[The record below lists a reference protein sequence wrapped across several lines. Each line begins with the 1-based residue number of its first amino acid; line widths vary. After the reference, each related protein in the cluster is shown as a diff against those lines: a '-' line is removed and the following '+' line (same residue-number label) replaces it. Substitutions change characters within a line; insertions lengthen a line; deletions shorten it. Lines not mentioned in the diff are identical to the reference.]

1 MFKKY
6 ISVLTIIALCFAI
19 LSGCDNSEIIDD
31 QVNDLVADYLE
42 NHTVPSGEDAN
53 VIDTL
58 DLMLDNYVSGLEKP
72 DLDDIQD
79 IVIDPDD
86 ESDLF
91 DDVDDDCRT
100 IDEMKAFIIKGLTET
115 ADEIDFY
122 IPASVYSS
130 EILYDV
136 IFNQICEEY
145 MIETMGMQSYTVT
158 TMVSENDRLCVN
170 IDFSY
175 FGDKYSIDEVKEMKK
190 QSLAK
195 AKNIIRDLDLANKT
209 EYECVKAV
217 NQYLCDNC
225 VYPDKEPYTPESHS
239 IYGALIEKSAVC
251 EGYARTAE
259 LIFSLC
265 SMDSYY
271 VVGDT
276 PQGGH
281 AWNLVKVDGQYYQL
295 DITWNDTSYQPNAY
309 FLVTDSIMSHSRTW
323 DVNKYPASAKSP
335 YSA

>member
-1 MFKKY
+1 MVKKY
-6 ISVLTIIALCFAI
+6 IFVLTIIALCLAI
-19 LSGCDNSEIIDD
+19 LSGCDNATIIDE
-31 QVNDLVADYLE
+31 QVNDLVADYLQ
-42 NHTVPSGEDAN
+42 NHTVPSGGQSN
-53 VIDTL
+53 VTDTL
-58 DLMLDNYVSGLEKP
+58 DLMLDNYVSGLKKP

-79 IVIDPDD
+79 IVITPDD
-86 ESDLF
+86 KSDLF
-91 DDVDDDCRT
+91 DTVDDDCRT
-100 IDEMKAFIIKGLTET
+100 LAEMKDFILKGLTET
-115 ADEIDFY
+115 TDKINFY
-122 IPASVYSS
+122 IPSSIYSS

-136 IFNQICEEY
+136 IFNQLCEEY

-158 TMVSENDRLCVN
+158 TMMSENDRLCVN

-175 FGDKYSIDEVKEMKK
+175 FGDKYSIDDVKEMKK

-195 AKNIIRDLDLANKT
+195 AKNIIQDLDLANKT
-209 EYECVKAV
+209 AYECVKAV

-225 VYPDKEPYTPESHS
+225 VYPDNEPYTLESHS

-265 SMDSYY
+265 NMDSYY
-271 VVGDT
+271 VVGET

-281 AWNLVKVDGQYYQL
+281 AWNLVNVDGQYYQL

-309 FLVTDSIMSHSRTW
+309 FLVTDSIMSYSRTW
-323 DVNKYPASAKSP
+323 DASKYPASAGSP

>member
-1 MFKKY
+1 MVKKCVA
-6 ISVLTIIALCFAI
+6 ILMIIILCLST
-19 LSGCDNSEIIDD
+19 LSGCNTSAVIDN
-31 QVNDLVADYLE
+31 QVDDLVADYFE
-42 NHTVPSGEDAN
+42 NHTVPSGNQSN
-53 VIDTL
+53 VVDTL
-58 DLMLDNYVSGLEKP
+58 DLMLDNYISGIQKP
-72 DLDDIQD
+72 DFDDVKD
-79 IVIDPDD
+79 IVIEPDD
-86 ESDLF
+86 KSDLF
-91 DDVDDDCRT
+91 DDVDADCSS
-100 IDEMKAFIIKGLTET
+100 IDEMKAFILKGLTET

-122 IPASVYSS
+122 IPTSIYSS

-145 MIETMGMQSYTVT
+145 MIETMGMQSYTVA
-158 TMVSENDRLCVN
+158 TMVSENNRLAVN
-170 IDFSY
+170 VDFSY

-195 AKNIIRDLDLANKT
+195 AKDIIQRLDLANKT
-209 EYECVKAV
+209 EYECVAAV

-265 SMDSYY
+265 NLDSYY

-276 PQGGH
+276 SEGGH
-281 AWNLVKVDGQYYQL
+281 AWNLVKVEGKYYQL
-295 DITWNDTSYQPNAY
+295 DITWNDNEYQPNAY
-309 FLVTDSIMSHSRTW
+309 LLVTDSIMAHSRTW
-323 DVNKYPASAKSP
+323 DKTKYPASATLP